1 MKKGFWSFPKVSFA
15 KEMKVIVERRLLF
28 FVALLEA
35 RWEFRRLSWLYHP
48 FLWLIS
54 VEGGGVGP
62 LLRLACL
69 LLASVCIQHFWWQ
82 KQATSPIYRETCA
95 WHFLH
100 TFSLQHQIYQRQ
112 KSSDEDKLSKHSL
125 KRQSA
130 VVLDRFPHT
139 IIIDSIWIFMPF
151 LQVFF
156 YDIYKYVYYVMKLK
170 QDLIGDRRVYL
181 AILQFC
187 AYLCLYLWCTTE
199 QR

>member
-1 MKKGFWSFPKVSFA
+1 MLQNFLRTTELYWKSEIKCPVFGAMKKGFWSFPKVSFA

-112 KSSDEDKLSKHSL
+112 KSSDEDKLSKYSL

-130 VVLDRFPHT
+130 VVLDRFPHHHHRF
-139 IIIDSIWIFMPF
+139 DLDFYAIFASF
-151 LQVFF
+151 LLRHLQVC
-156 YDIYKYVYYVMKLK
+156 
-170 QDLIGDRRVYL
+170 
-181 AILQFC
+181 ILC
-187 AYLCLYLWCTTE
+187 YETE
-199 QR
+199 TRLDWR

>member
-1 MKKGFWSFPKVSFA
+1 MLQNFLRTTELYWKSEIKCPVFGAMKKGFWSFPKVSFA

-54 VEGGGVGP
+54 VEGEE
-62 LLRLACL
+62 LRSRG
-69 LLASVCIQHFWWQ
+69 LASVCIQHFWWQ

-112 KSSDEDKLSKHSL
+112 KSSDEEEGKYSL
-125 KRQSA
+125 KRLS
-130 VVLDRFPHT
+130 
-139 IIIDSIWIFMPF
+139 
-151 LQVFF
+151 LQ
-156 YDIYKYVYYVMKLK
+156 
-170 QDLIGDRRVYL
+170 
-181 AILQFC
+181 
-187 AYLCLYLWCTTE
+187 
-199 QR
+199 